1 MDGDGC
7 PVCLERSE
15 RRLDCGHC
23 LCEPCQQKMVHATCP
38 LCRAPIGTEFNVC
51 PSFSTELTLRVLTM
65 RAHALE
71 NAQLERVRLRRE
83 LERAQRDERE
93 QRELELERAR
103 LARLAPAQGINAIV
117 RRIGWRI
124 DDASARPYWTRED
137 GRPVLDAD
145 ELATVLHPSGDW
157 LLLAEFDDRALDA
170 NRLADHATCTLAWAK
185 RMRADATVG
194 DLLAVLRATYGY
206 GYFEGIEPYDRHDR
220 LGDLRFRADHAALPR
235 FRLHTGT

>member
-15 RRLDCGHC
+15 RRLDCGHR

-38 LCRAPIGTEFNVC
+38 LCRAPIGNEDPTGTR
-51 PSFSTELTLRVLTM
+51 FSTELTLRVLTM
-65 RAHALE
+65 RAHDIE

-83 LERAQRDERE
+83 
-93 QRELELERAR
+93 QRELELNR